1 MPIQP
6 KGLAIKQEC
15 TASDEAA
22 GVQVGPKDG
31 CIKNATGQHGKPER
45 AAKAEIER
53 AFNAGRQRSTVL
65 DAGSESKAAGCYER
79 GAGGVKET
87 HEIAGEYKER
97 STQTSTKEV
106 AGQRA
111 GSASKNKSSAD
122 TEQDLQHKWEYIE

>member
-45 AAKAEIER
+45 AAKAETER
-53 AFNAGRQRSTVL
+53 AFNASRQRSTVL

-87 HEIAGEYKER
+87 HEIAGKYKER
-97 STQTSTKEV
+97 STQISTKEI

-111 GSASKNKSSAD
+111 AGATKNKSGTN
-122 TEQDLQHKWEYIE
+122 TEQDLQHQ